1 MAVCEG
7 RRRSPL
13 RLCARR
19 ERESYTRVRLYLVV
33 WNRVSSLFFCLS
45 LLSLLVRQRPGEWR
59 RPTHWT
65 FYSSS
70 FTSFVRGKKESAEK
84 EQDVI
89 IRCVAYTLSS
99 LIERG
104 PRPTPVEER
113 SRVETS
119 CKREKRI
126 KSEWK
131 RKSGRRRDSPFFG
144 GIWQLSSSVV
154 FFFLNRSTTPSTQR
168 LLLSLLPSPFVP
180 HPAFP
185 LGWFGRP
192 VNLLNLSSFTWRKKR
207 ERRTAIVDT

>member
-99 LIERG
+99 LIERS

-119 CKREKRI
+119 WR
-126 KSEWK
+126 S
-131 RKSGRRRDSPFFG
+131 RDSPFFG

>member
-1 MAVCEG
+1 MRA
-7 RRRSPL
+7 
-13 RLCARR
+13 

-45 LLSLLVRQRPGEWR
+45 LLSLLVRQRPGDWR

-131 RKSGRRRDSPFFG
+131 RKSGRRRRRDSPFFRG
-144 GIWQLSSSVV
+144 NLATVV
-154 FFFLNRSTTPSTQR
+154 VRRIFFFFNRSTTTPSTQR